1 MRARVLRPRG
11 VRKASRVNDA
21 LRCCLPPWGTASAL
35 RSKRLSRLNGR
46 PARAPVNAPA
56 MPLRTP
62 QYDSGSVWFAIPSP
76 YGSLIHYSSPAYRRF
91 PPTHPAAASGY
102 HRPSPAD
109 AGMDGA
115 PTCASPANA
124 GMDGTGGSL
133 ILWPAARSPN
143 PFQPAQQRPPPPT
156 RNPNQVG
163 DWTESSGYRERLPS
177 PVAHDRS
184 PPQPAQNHPTER
196 QSRPTWNQV
205 LESYRTAED
214 VG

>member
-91 PPTHPAAASGY
+91 PPTLRPADSVCAATPPVSEALFPLQHNTGRRTGHPAFAPAGWNPALRGGGRIYPSVRKKGSGAEAG
-102 HRPSPAD
+102 HRRDRPQH
-109 AGMDGA
+109 
-115 PTCASPANA
+115 
-124 GMDGTGGSL
+124 
-133 ILWPAARSPN
+133 RSK
-143 PFQPAQQRPPPPT
+143 A
-156 RNPNQVG
+156 
-163 DWTESSGYRERLPS
+163 
-177 PVAHDRS
+177 
-184 PPQPAQNHPTER
+184 
-196 QSRPTWNQV
+196 
-205 LESYRTAED
+205 
-214 VG
+214 

>member
-91 PPTHPAAASGY
+91 PPTHSGGDLAPAVPGRY
-102 HRPSPAD
+102 PPEWMGHPRHPLPRWTHPSPCDYPGCETAD
-109 AGMDGA
+109 
-115 PTCASPANA
+115 
-124 GMDGTGGSL
+124 SL
-133 ILWPAARSPN
+133 RG
-143 PFQPAQQRPPPPT
+143 
-156 RNPNQVG
+156 QVG
-163 DWTESSGYRERLPS
+163 PGLSSSRCSRVRSVRRANLLRRSCSASSG
-177 PVAHDRS
+177 DWRS
-184 PPQPAQNHPTER
+184 TE
-196 QSRPTWNQV
+196 
-205 LESYRTAED
+205 
-214 VG
+214 

>member
-91 PPTHPAAASGY
+91 PPKLFQAS
-102 HRPSPAD
+102 
-109 AGMDGA
+109 
-115 PTCASPANA
+115 
-124 GMDGTGGSL
+124 
-133 ILWPAARSPN
+133 
-143 PFQPAQQRPPPPT
+143 
-156 RNPNQVG
+156 VG
-163 DWTESSGYRERLPS
+163 
-177 PVAHDRS
+177 
-184 PPQPAQNHPTER
+184 
-196 QSRPTWNQV
+196 
-205 LESYRTAED
+205 
-214 VG
+214 